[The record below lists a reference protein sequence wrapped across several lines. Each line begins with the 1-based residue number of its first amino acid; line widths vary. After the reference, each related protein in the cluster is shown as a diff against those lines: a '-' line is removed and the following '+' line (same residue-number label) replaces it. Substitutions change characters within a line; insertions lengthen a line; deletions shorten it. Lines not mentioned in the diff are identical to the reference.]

1 MKNYMIIA
9 VSLALGTMAY
19 GQTLE
24 EAIKKSDNERY
35 DLAAKDFNALI
46 AKEPAKADNYFY
58 FAESLMKKGETEAA
72 YTMWQKG
79 AAADPASPLGMV
91 ANGKI
96 LWYKGDTA
104 AARKIF
110 VNACTV
116 TKHKNAEVM
125 RQVGAAYTYAPI
137 KNLDGAIKLLNDAI
151 KLDPKNI
158 EGYMILGDALLVKT
172 PSNGSPAIAQYNKV
186 LDIDPKNPRG
196 IVRKGKLYQSA
207 RAYKEA
213 NELFIE
219 AQTLDPTY
227 APAYREN
234 AELNMLF
241 DQHTKAIEN
250 WKKYLELNDTDDA
263 RYQYAI
269 SLFSGKKYCE
279 SLSELQ
285 GLQSRGFV
293 NMYTHRLI
301 SYSLYECNPDNK
313 PEINQ
318 QGLAESDEYFKMA
331 PKDKLIAADYK
342 YRGMHYSKMGNDSL
356 AILEYE
362 KAIELDSSARG
373 ALSAD
378 IAKMHMKA
386 KKYDLAIKAYLT
398 KMDGKKEN
406 LKIGEYFEL
415 GRAYYFGPKDYILA
429 DSAFKQVTILDST
442 YAMGYMWRARANY
455 KLDPTNKTWAAKP
468 YYEEFLN
475 KLTAEDKVAPTY
487 KATQIEAGKYLGDYY
502 VNSKEGKDYAKAK
515 LMWKMVQDLDPAD
528 KQAKA
533 FFASPA
539 GK

>member
-1 MKNYMIIA
+1 MIIA
-9 VSLALGTMAY
+9 VSLTIGAMAY

-24 EAIKKSDNERY
+24 EAIKKSVNERY
-35 DLAAKDFNALI
+35 DLAAKDFQALI

-58 FAESLMKKGETEAA
+58 FAESLMKKGDTEAA
-72 YTMWQKG
+72 YDMWQK
-79 AAADPASPLGMV
+79 ASTANPASPLGMV
-91 ANGKI
+91 GNGKI

-110 VNACTV
+110 VAACTS
-116 TKHKNAEVM
+116 TKHKNAEIM
-125 RQVGAAYTYAPI
+125 RQVASAYTYAPV
-137 KNLDGAIKLLNDAI
+137 KNLDAAIKLANDAI
-151 KLDPKNI
+151 KLEPKNI
-158 EGYMILGDALLVKT
+158 EGYIILGDALLEKT

-196 IVRKGKLYQSA
+196 IVRKAKLYQSA

-219 AQTLDPTY
+219 AQTVDPTY

-241 DQHTKAIEN
+241 DQHNKAIEN

-279 SLSELQ
+279 AQAEFE

-293 NMYTHRLI
+293 NMYTHRLL
-301 SYSLYECNPDNK
+301 SYSMYECNPDNN
-313 PEINQ
+313 PEVNKK
-318 QGLAESDEYFKMA
+318 GLAESDEYFKMA
-331 PKDKLIAADYK
+331 PKDKLIALDYK
-342 YRGMHYSKMGNDSL
+342 YRGLHYAKLGNDSL

-362 KAIELDSSARG
+362 KAIELDSTARND
-373 ALSAD
+373 LSGD
-378 IAKMHMKA
+378 IAKMYMKA
-386 KKYDLAIKAYLT
+386 KKYDLAIKAYLAKPKLNVT
-398 KMDGKKEN
+398 D
-406 LKIGEYFEL
+406 YFEL
-415 GRAYYFGPKDYILA
+415 GRAYYFGPKDYALA
-429 DSAFKQVTILDST
+429 DSAFKRVTEISPD
-442 YAMGYMWRARANY
+442 YAMGYMWRARSNY
-455 KLDPTNKTWAAKP
+455 KLDPTNKLWTAKP
-468 YYEEFLN
+468 FYEEFLN
-475 KLTAEDKVAPTY
+475 KLTPEDKISPNY
-487 KATQIEAGKYLGDYY
+487 KSTQIEAGKYLGDYY

-515 LMWKMVQDLDPAD
+515 LVWKMVQDLDPTD